1 VQLLAEQRE
10 VHQLDKHRLK
20 LVADLVAL
28 MLAEGGK
35 VRLGGRG
42 HVALRVVGE
51 SELSLTL
58 TVRQN
63 ETVSDPP
70 ASGQSTR
77 TGEKQVPPS
86 PMPRDKQGWRVA
98 PAPDGRGMPEDHKP
112 PPPHR
117 WRGFWIFVLVLLAL
131 NWLSV
136 LVFQPSAQPRVK
148 VPFSPYFL
156 NQVAAGQVA
165 SISSKSGTI
174 DGTFKSEVR
183 YPPNDE
189 KATPTT
195 RFATQVPSF
204 WNTNELTTELR
215 DQKVQVNAQNPNPG
229 RSLLAELLLG
239 FGPTLLLVGLF
250 VLLARRAATAGGA
263 GALGNFGRSQ
273 ARRVDPQRIRVTFDD
288 VAGIDEAKAELTEVV
303 DFLRTPE
310 RYARLGGRMPH
321 GVLLF
326 GPPGTG
332 KTLLAR
338 AVAGEAHAAFFSIAA
353 SEFIEA
359 IVGVGA
365 ARVRDLFA
373 KAKEAAPAIIFIDEL
388 DAIGRSRQGQ
398 VSISGANDEREQT
411 LDQILTEM
419 DGFES
424 TEAVVVLGATN
435 RPEILDP
442 ALLRPGRFDRRVAVQ
457 PPDRA
462 GRVKILEVHTRSM
475 PLADDVD
482 LGQIASS
489 TPGMVGA
496 DLANLANEA
505 ALLAARREHSKVEM
519 TDFTDA
525 LEKIL
530 LGAPRGIMLSRHDRE
545 RTAYHESG
553 HALVGMLTPEA
564 DPVRK
569 VSIIPRGMA
578 LGVTLSTPDADRVSY
593 SREELEAKI
602 KVSLG
607 GRVAEEIVYGKITTG
622 AESDIQQLTQ
632 IARQMVGRWG
642 MSEKLGPLMLLP
654 SDGAGPLLP
663 GASETSPQTQWLI
676 DQEVQRMVEDL
687 HAEVTELLGTRRSQL
702 DGLAQAL
709 LVAETLDA
717 PAAYAAAGVP
727 LPMPQPEPAPEP
739 VGAGPLPAHR

>member
-1 VQLLAEQRE
+1 M
-10 VHQLDKHRLK
+10 
-20 LVADLVAL
+20 AD
-28 MLAEGGK
+28 
-35 VRLGGRG
+35 
-42 HVALRVVGE
+42 
-51 SELSLTL
+51 
-58 TVRQN
+58 QQ
-63 ETVSDPP
+63 P
-70 ASGQSTR
+70 AARSTQ
-77 TGEKQVPPS
+77 TGEKAVPPA

-98 PAPDGRGMPEDHKP
+98 PAPDGRGMPEEHKP

-117 WRGFWIFVLVLLAL
+117 WRGLWIFFIVLLAL

-136 LVFQPSAQPRVK
+136 LVFQPSSQQRVK

-156 NQVAAGQVA
+156 SQVKAGQVS
-165 SISSKSGTI
+165 SISSTSGAI
-174 DGTFKSEVR
+174 SGTFKTKVR
-183 YPPNDE
+183 YPASDKN
-189 KATPTT
+189 ATPTT
-195 RFATQVPSF
+195 LFSTQVPSF
-204 WNTNELTTELR
+204 WNTNELTTEL
-215 DQKVQVNAQNPNPG
+215 QAQGVQVNAKNPNTGTSP
-229 RSLLAELLLG
+229 LLELLLG
-239 FGPTLLLVGLF
+239 FGPTLLLFGVIYYF
-250 VLLARRAATAGGA
+250 ARRAMAAGG
-263 GALGNFGRSQ
+263 GGLGGLGQFGRSQ
-273 ARRVDPQRIRVTFDD
+273 ARRVDPEKIRVTFDD
-288 VAGIDEAKAELTEVV
+288 VAGIDEAKGELTEIV
-303 DFLRTPE
+303 DFLKRPE
-310 RYARLGGRMPH
+310 RYQKLGGRIPH

-326 GPPGTG
+326 GQPGTG

-388 DAIGRSRQGQ
+388 DAIGRSRQGSAS
-398 VSISGANDEREQT
+398 VTGANDEREQT

-424 TEAVVVLGATN
+424 TQAVVVLGATN

-462 GRVKILEVHTRSM
+462 GRQKILQVHTRSI

-482 LGQIASS
+482 LGALAST

-496 DLANLANEA
+496 DLANLCNEA
-505 ALLAARREHSKVEM
+505 ALLAARREHDKVQM
-519 TDFTDA
+519 SDFTDS

-530 LGAPRGIMLSRHDRE
+530 LGAPRGILLSKEDRE

-553 HALVGMLTPEA
+553 HALVGMLTPDA

-569 VSIIPRGMA
+569 VSIIPRGQA

-607 GRVAEEIVYGKITTG
+607 GRAAEEVIYDKITTG

-632 IARQMVGRWG
+632 IARQMIGRWG
-642 MSEKLGPLMLLP
+642 MSKKLGPLTLLP
-654 SDGAGPLLP
+654 SDGQGPFLP
-663 GASETSPQTQWLI
+663 GASETSPQTQWLV
-676 DQEVQRMVEDL
+676 DQEVQQLVDSL
-687 HAEVTELLGTRRSQL
+687 HDDVVGLLRTHRAQLESLTR
-702 DGLAQAL
+702 AL
-709 LVAETLDA
+709 LLAETLDA

-727 LPMPQPEPAPEP
+727 MRVPALQPEISADAGAAPVP
-739 VGAGPLPAHR
+739 TPS